1 MPTIGPV
8 DVLVFLLAGAVLVF
22 FAACNRVS
30 LPVLVLLVGVLSP
43 PVGMSLAFFV
53 GAILNVFAPT

>member
-22 FAACNRVS
+22 FAARKRVS
-30 LPVLVLLVGVLSP
+30 FPVLVLLVVVLSP
-43 PVGMSLAFFV
+43 PVGTSLAFFV
-53 GAILNVFAPT
+53 GAILDVFAPT